1 MSSASDRKSGRPP
14 NEAMREQRREEI
26 LAAAVRL
33 FAERGY
39 AEADTQVLADMLGV
53 GKGTLYRY
61 FPSKRELFLAAV
73 DGAMRKLK
81 GAVDEA
87 IEGVEEPVERIA
99 AGMRAYL
106 TFFAD
111 HPEYVELIIQE
122 RAQFKDRKKPT
133 YFEHRDANSRSLAGV
148 VRLPD
153 CPGPLPGH
161 SRGDESWTSWATCS
175 TGPCSPTTSFAGTV
189 RPQEQ
194 AADMLDIA
202 LHGVLADSERTDSG
216 NDFRV
221 AGDRAASKAAVRS
234 RTWSERSPSAA
245 VGCSDGNGMQ

>member
-1 MSSASDRKSGRPP
+1 MSSASERKAGRPP

-81 GAVDEA
+81 AAVDEA
-87 IEGVEEPVERIA
+87 IEGDRGTGGADRRGNAGLSDFFRGASGVRRVNRSGAGAVQGPEEADVF
-99 AGMRAYL
+99 RASRR
-106 TFFAD
+106 
-111 HPEYVELIIQE
+111 Q
-122 RAQFKDRKKPT
+122 R
-133 YFEHRDANSRSLAGV
+133 RSLAGV

-153 CPGPLPGH
+153 CPGPFPGH
-161 SRGDESWTSWATCS
+161 SRGENL
-175 TGPCSPTTSFAGTV
+175 G
-189 RPQEQ
+189 RP
-194 AADMLDIA
+194 
-202 LHGVLADSERTDSG
+202 G
-216 NDFRV
+216 
-221 AGDRAASKAAVRS
+221 
-234 RTWSERSPSAA
+234 
-245 VGCSDGNGMQ
+245 

>member
-1 MSSASDRKSGRPP
+1 MSSASERKAGRPT

-81 GAVDEA
+81 AAVDEA

-111 HPEYVELIIQE
+111 HPEYVELIVQE

-133 YFEHRDANSRSLAGV
+133 YFEHRDANV
-148 VRLPD
+148 VRWRELFGSLIAQGRFRDIPVERILD
-153 CPGPLPGH
+153 VL
-161 SRGDESWTSWATCS
+161 GDMLYGAMFTNY
-175 TGPCSPTTSFAGTV
+175 FIRRDGT
-189 RPQEQ
+189 PEEQ
-194 AADMLDIA
+194 AADILDIA
-202 LHGVLADSERTDSG
+202 LHGVLADAERTRLRATS
-216 NDFRV
+216 FR
-221 AGDRAASKAAVRS
+221 ASGDRTASKAAVGREPGAKD
-234 RTWSERSPSAA
+234 RR
-245 VGCSDGNGMQ
+245 QQR